1 METISF
7 QAQDNSVSQKGR
19 PACASQLKMVVEFD
33 IYYIYNIWV
42 LILHLINLLNDSL
55 ATCCTVECESF
66 SLVIVLLGTRSV
78 PNILW

>member
-19 PACASQLKMVVEFD
+19 PAYASQLKMVVEFD
-33 IYYIYNIWV
+33 IYIISV

-55 ATCCTVECESF
+55 ATCCTVESELF